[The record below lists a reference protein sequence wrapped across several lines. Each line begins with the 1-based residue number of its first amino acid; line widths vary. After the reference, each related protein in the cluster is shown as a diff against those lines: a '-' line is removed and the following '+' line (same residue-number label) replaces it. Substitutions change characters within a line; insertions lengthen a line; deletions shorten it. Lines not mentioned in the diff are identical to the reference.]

1 MITKYKSG
9 IQNTNM
15 NKEMKKI
22 TSHMLGITEAT
33 EWYWKVLERQKI
45 SRVLVLQGGREG
57 SQSQTAIVF
66 QNILEMET
74 L

>member
-1 MITKYKSG
+1 
-9 IQNTNM
+9 
-15 NKEMKKI
+15 
-22 TSHMLGITEAT
+22 MLGITEAT
-33 EWYWKVLERQKI
+33 EWYWKVPERQKI

-66 QNILEMET
+66 QNIPEMET